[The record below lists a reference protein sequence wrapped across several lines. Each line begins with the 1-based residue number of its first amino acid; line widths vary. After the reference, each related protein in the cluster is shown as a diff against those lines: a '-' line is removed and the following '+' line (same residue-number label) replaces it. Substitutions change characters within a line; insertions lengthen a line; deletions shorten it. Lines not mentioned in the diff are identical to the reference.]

1 MLSSFEFEAHAVSPP
16 SPCARQISVL
26 MSAKYYDQLIART
39 QRVLARWH
47 GADARLRE
55 ITAHHATLR
64 IVLTRGVGNKNL
76 VISCLEPEDIRSPVV
91 WQNAKIRIET
101 AQMKNGEVGVVVLD
115 SGVDF
120 AVKAGT
126 FEVAENVKL
135 R

>member
-1 MLSSFEFEAHAVSPP
+1 
-16 SPCARQISVL
+16 
-26 MSAKYYDQLIART
+26 MSADYYKQLIARSEKM
-39 QRVLARWH
+39 LARWE

-55 ITAHHATLR
+55 LTPHHPTLR
-64 IVLTRGVGNKNL
+64 IVLTRGDDSQNL
-76 VISCLEPEDIRSPVV
+76 VIACLEPEDIRSPFA

-101 AQMKNGEVGVVVLD
+101 AQMKNGDIGVVVLD
-115 SGVDF
+115 VGADV